1 MGEHGDSD
9 KKMVDSPLYA
19 DLVQLR
25 QHVASQQEHI
35 ATTLDRGASDMGGGG
50 VWEGPV
56 AKWFAG
62 EIEGRKGEVHRLAQ
76 DLVEAVD
83 AVIRQTP
90 QQVTLSQAQAY
101 RKGQ

>member
-1 MGEHGDSD
+1 
-9 KKMVDSPLYA
+9 
-19 DLVQLR
+19 
-25 QHVASQQEHI
+25 
-35 ATTLDRGASDMGGGG
+35 

-76 DLVEAVD
+76 DIVDAVD

-90 QQVTLSQAQAY
+90 QQVTLSQARAY
-101 RKGQ
+101 RKAQ